1 MIAGNFDC
9 LNNTPFAG
17 LSIIVVGDLLQLPP
31 VRAQPVY
38 AEYNDSWQNLVSLWN
53 LFEIA
58 ELTEVIQQSGDGNFI
73 NLLNHVKVTE
83 LSNNDVSVLRSKFI
97 KPNDKYPQDALHI
110 LAENAPAHMHNIT
123 VLNSI
128 ENQLYKIEAK
138 DHIPKNI
145 SSTKIENILKHNQ
158 SEMGGLASMLQIKL
172 NARVMLTMNID
183 LQDRFV
189 NGQLGTAK
197 HIAINDQS
205 NISKC
210 KPNFMTTK
218 QI

>member
-9 LNNTPFAG
+9 PNNTPFAG
-17 LSIIVVGDLLQLPP
+17 LLIIVVGDFLQLPP

-38 AEYNDSWQNLVSLWN
+38 AKYNDSWQNLVSLRN

-58 ELTEVIQQSGDGNFI
+58 ELTEVIQQCGDGNFI
-73 NLLNHVKVTE
+73 NLLNHLKVAE
-83 LSNNDVSVLRSKFI
+83 LSVSDVSVLRLKFI

-123 VLNSI
+123 MLNSI
-128 ENQLYKIEAK
+128 ENQLYKIEVK

-145 SSTKIENILKHNQ
+145 SSTKIENILKCNQ
-158 SEMGGLASMLQIKL
+158 SEMGGLASTLQIKL

-183 LQDRFV
+183 LQD
-189 NGQLGTAK
+189 GQVGTVK
-197 HIAINDQS
+197 HMAINDQS
-205 NISKC
+205 NISK
-210 KPNFMTTK
+210 M
-218 QI
+218 